1 MSVHWQ
7 SPNLLLFQRWKN
19 WQTNNK
25 PQQKIEY
32 DEVRAMLLL
41 FDDDSSLH
49 SVPAYGTVPNVVGYR
64 Q

>member
-1 MSVHWQ
+1 MEKLA
-7 SPNLLLFQRWKN
+7 NK
-19 WQTNNK
+19 NNK
-25 PQQKIEY
+25 PPQQKIEY

-49 SVPAYGTVPNVVGYR
+49 SVPATVAYVVGYR